1 MNNNTTMTRSLLLSL
16 VGAICFA
23 SAAPAQDII
32 EAGRRHGVTPPREAL
47 ERLERDPGA
56 FEFQRAWKRELEA
69 VRTARANLAARGIQT
84 SRMAPQQA
92 AAYGAALTG
101 TFRVPV
107 IPVLY
112 ANTSAAP
119 YAAAELQE
127 RLYGTT
133 GITLTTYYGEISRGL
148 FHLTGTVFDWV
159 RLSKDDSYYEGTSQ
173 GLDPARSKVDELI
186 VEALDQLDATVDF
199 SIYDHD
205 GDGYVDFIAIVYPEV
220 GGECSG
226 VSGNIWS
233 HRWILEAWRGQPYV
247 TNDGVK
253 ISDYVI
259 QPAFNCGGTEMID
272 IGVFAH
278 EYGHALGLPDLY
290 ATNSANGGIGVWGLM
305 GSGNWNRPSSPAH
318 MSAWSKAELGWIPVV
333 TLTEDTLGLL
343 IGPAETTGSAY
354 RIDIPNATGEYF
366 LLENRQRLGADQ
378 YLLGT
383 GLLIWHIDSL
393 KIADGR
399 RLNTIQNDT
408 YRKGIDLEEADGKA
422 GLDNPNGYGGPGD
435 PFPGSSGKTRFD
447 DSTTPNS
454 RANAG
459 GGSAS
464 SGIIISNIAETGINV
479 SLDVTFDKAEEFVLR
494 WGDVNQDGQV
504 DQVDAS
510 LIYRALIGLPAS
522 GAWQY
527 GDVDGDGWVDTKD
540 ALVIHSYA
548 VGVDVSGYRVGQPI
562 QKTGAEKT
570 FPVQVAPT
578 LKVQAPTQLEPLPKK
593 KEKLR

>member
-1 MNNNTTMTRSLLLSL
+1 MNNFTTMTRSFLLALA
-16 VGAICFA
+16 GAICFV
-23 SAAPAQDII
+23 SPAPAQDIL
-32 EAGRRHGVTPPREAL
+32 EAARRYGTTPPRPVL
-47 ERLERDPGA
+47 ERLERDPDA
-56 FEFQRAWKRELEA
+56 YEFKRAWKGELER
-69 VRTARANLAARGIQT
+69 VRAARANLAARGIQVT
-84 SRMAPQQA
+84 RMAPQQA

-107 IPVLY
+107 IPILY
-112 ANTSAAP
+112 ANTTATPYPAAS
-119 YAAAELQE
+119 LQE

-133 GITLTTYYGEISRGL
+133 GLTLTTYYDEVSRGL
-148 FHLTGTVFDWV
+148 FHLTGSVYDWV
-159 RLSKDDSYYEGTSQ
+159 RVSNNDTYYEGSAN
-173 GLDPARSKVDELI
+173 GLDPQFSRLGELMA
-186 VEALDQLDATVDF
+186 EALDKLDATVDF
-199 SIYDHD
+199 SVYDYD
-205 GDGYVDFIAIVYPEV
+205 GDGYVDLVAFVHPET
-220 GGECSG
+220 GGECSND
-226 VSGNIWS
+226 SSNIWS
-233 HRWILEAWRGQPYV
+233 HRWVLEAWLGRPYV

-259 QPAFNCGGTEMID
+259 QPAYNCGSADMID

-290 ATNSANGGIGVWGLM
+290 ATNGANGGIGVWGLM
-305 GSGNWNRPSSPAH
+305 GAGNWNRPWSPAH

-333 TLTEDTLGLL
+333 TLSKDTLGLW

-354 RIDIPNATGEYF
+354 RINIPNATGEYF

-383 GLLIWHIDSL
+383 GLLIWHVDSL

-422 GLDNPNGYGGPGD
+422 GLDDPNGYGGPGD